1 MVLVFV
7 PAKSKIEQRLGRT
20 LELPNGV
27 LVFFP
32 SEPSFAVICIQQ
44 PGAILVWG
52 RRQSLLARDIFL
64 ALILALTDR
73 CLYSG
78 VWIQMVPPPPPPI

>member
-1 MVLVFV
+1 MVVVFV

-32 SEPSFAVICIQQ
+32 PQPSFAVICIQQ
-44 PGAILVWG
+44 PGAILV
-52 RRQSLLARDIFL
+52 
-64 ALILALTDR
+64 
-73 CLYSG
+73 
-78 VWIQMVPPPPPPI
+78 